1 MVLKKQT
8 VWLLTMLS
16 LIVVLSVYYVTSPD
30 QIPGDEV
37 AYVGDEENGEM
48 TLEQMPHDDQGSV
61 VDMEEELAEAMEG
74 ESEEGEAAGSEE
86 EAAGSE
92 EEAASETLSNAAGND
107 TFSTIRMDLQAS
119 RDRMAEELTQI
130 VASADASA
138 LMKSEAHDKRMELQ
152 RLAQNEATLETLIK
166 AKGYE
171 DVLVMTEED
180 RVRVIVQTDE
190 LSRAEANEIYHMT
203 FDQLGAGMD
212 VAVTHQAAA
221 Q

>member
-16 LIVVLSVYYVTSPD
+16 LIVVLSVYYVTSPN

-37 AYVGDEENGEM
+37 AYVGDEETGEM
-48 TLEQMPHDDQGSV
+48 TLEQMPHEDQGSV
-61 VDMEEELAEAMEG
+61 VDMEEELAEAME
-74 ESEEGEAAGSEE
+74 EASEEGEAAGN
-86 EAAGSE
+86 E

-130 VASADASA
+130 VASADTSA
-138 LMKSEAHDKRMELQ
+138 LMKSEAHDKRLELQ

-212 VAVTHQAAA
+212 VAVTHQAPA

>member
-74 ESEEGEAAGSEE
+74 ESEEG

-203 FDQLGAGMD
+203 FDQLGVGMD

>member
-16 LIVVLSVYYVTSPD
+16 LIVVLSVYYVTSPA

-37 AYVGDEENGEM
+37 AYVEDEENGEM
-48 TLEQMPHDDQGSV
+48 TLEQMPHEDQGSV
-61 VDMEEELAEAMEG
+61 VDLEEELAEAVEG
-74 ESEEGEAAGSEE
+74 ESEEGEPAGT
-86 EAAGSE
+86 E

-130 VASADASA
+130 VASADTSA
-138 LMKSEAHDKRMELQ
+138 LMKSEAHDKRLELQ

-166 AKGYE
+166 AKGYD

-212 VAVTHQAAA
+212 VAVTHQAPA